1 MLLFLSTQNTYL
13 PRFLFFS
20 EKKSNFA
27 LIINSILSE
36 KKKPNKNKSN
46 QTTHTHKQTKP
57 KISTVELKW
66 LTPFTDLTPQCTT
79 TVLIS
84 GFSLSTHARANTFF
98 WSHFCHTSKRRDI
111 HSLQIKIGVN
121 ENISALDIIR
131 RISSKLSEHLNE
143 ILGPYWN
150 FQTWERE
157 SRQVCF
163 SF

>member
-36 KKKPNKNKSN
+36 KKNKQKQIQPNNPHTQANKT
-46 QTTHTHKQTKP
+46 QDQHCWIKVTM
-57 KISTVELKW
+57 
-66 LTPFTDLTPQCTT
+66 TPFTDLTPRCTT

-121 ENISALDIIR
+121 ENISPLDIIR